1 MSAKERNLP
10 THRISRFSKFASL
23 ATRVAGNVLTEGT
36 KQIAQG
42 NRPKAKDLLLTP
54 QNIARL
60 TDQLAHLRGAAMKLG
75 QMLSMD
81 AGDVLEPELA
91 DILSRLRS
99 DADPLPTK
107 QLNQVLESS
116 LGINWKAE
124 FLSFNFKPIASASI
138 GQVHQAY
145 SDAGDKLAIKVQYPG
160 IRKSIDSDVDNVGT
174 LLNIVGLIPKSVDY
188 KGLLEEAK
196 KQLHDEA
203 DYAREAD
210 YATRY
215 QNALKEHS
223 HFVVPKIHAQISS
236 ESVLAMDFIEG
247 ISIEQIEGYDQST
260 RDFVMHS
267 LLELLFRELFDFK
280 MVQTDPNFANYLYVE
295 NTRQIGLL
303 DFGATREYSDR
314 FSDGYRLAFTSVI
327 THDEQ
332 GLNKALEQI
341 GFFSE
346 TILPDQRQAI
356 LNLVKMA
363 CEPMLVDEDYDFKA
377 SGLAQRLREAGTILS
392 MEQEYWH
399 TPPADALFLHRK
411 IGGMYL
417 LASRLGAK
425 VNIRSL
431 VAPYLISESKSTTK
445 SAS

>member
-1 MSAKERNLP
+1 MSAKERSLP

-23 ATRVAGNVLTEGT
+23 ATRVAGNVIAEGT
-36 KQIAQG
+36 KQIAKG

-99 DADPLPTK
+99 NADPMPAK
-107 QLNQVLESS
+107 QLNGVMENA
-116 LGINWKAE
+116 LGTNWKTE

-145 SDAGDKLAIKVQYPG
+145 SDAGDNLAVKVQYPG
-160 IRKSIDSDVDNVGT
+160 VRKSIDSDVDNVGT
-174 LLNIVGLIPKSVDY
+174 LLKVVGLIPESVDY

-203 DYAREAD
+203 DYAREAHF
-210 YATRY
+210 AIRY
-215 QNALKEHS
+215 HDALKGHP
-223 HFVVPKIHAQISS
+223 HFVVPKIHTESS
-236 ESVLAMDFIEG
+236 SDAVLAMEFIDG
-247 ISIEQIEGYDQST
+247 SPIEQIEHYDQNT

-267 LLELLFRELFDFK
+267 LLELLFRELFEFK
-280 MVQTDPNFANYLYVE
+280 MVQTDPNFANYLYIE

-303 DFGATREYSDR
+303 DFGATREYSEQ
-314 FSDGYRLAFTSVI
+314 FSTGYRQAFASVVND
-327 THDEQ
+327 DEQ
-332 GLNKALEQI
+332 GLNNALEQI
-341 GFFSE
+341 GFFSK
-346 TILPDQRQAI
+346 TIMPAQRQAI
-356 LNLVKMA
+356 LDLVKMA
-363 CEPMLVDEDYDFKA
+363 CEPMLVDEPYDFKA
-377 SGLAQRLREAGTILS
+377 SGLAQKLREAGTILS
-392 MEQEYWH
+392 MEQDYWH

-417 LASRLGAK
+417 LAARIGAK
-425 VNIRSL
+425 VNIRQL
-431 VAPYLISESKSTTK
+431 VSPYLQIIDE
-445 SAS
+445 

>member
-1 MSAKERNLP
+1 MSAKERSLP

-23 ATRVAGNVLTEGT
+23 ATRVAGNVIAEGT
-36 KQIAQG
+36 KQIAKG
-42 NRPKAKDLLLTP
+42 NKPKAKDLLLTP

-99 DADPLPTK
+99 DADPMPAK
-107 QLNQVLESS
+107 QLNAVMESS
-116 LGINWKAE
+116 LGTNWKAE

-145 SDAGDKLAIKVQYPG
+145 SDAGDSLAVKVQYPG

-174 LLNIVGLIPKSVDY
+174 LLKVVGLIPESVDY

-203 DYAREAD
+203 DYTREAQF
-210 YATRY
+210 AIRY
-215 QNALKEHS
+215 HDALKEHP
-223 HFVVPKIHAQISS
+223 HLVVPKIHTESCS
-236 ESVLAMDFIEG
+236 DSVLAMEFIDG
-247 ISIEQIEGYDQST
+247 VPIEHIEHYDQST

-267 LLELLFRELFDFK
+267 LLELLFRELFEFK
-280 MVQTDPNFANYLYVE
+280 MVQTDPNFANYLYIE
-295 NTRQIGLL
+295 STRQIGLL
-303 DFGATREYSDR
+303 DFGATREYSER
-314 FSDGYRLAFTSVI
+314 FSAGYRQAFASVMNN
-327 THDEQ
+327 DEQ
-332 GLNKALEQI
+332 GLNDALEQI
-341 GFFSE
+341 GFFSQ

-356 LNLVKMA
+356 LDLVKMA
-363 CEPMLVDEDYDFKA
+363 CEPMLVDEPYDFKA
-377 SGLAQRLREAGTILS
+377 SGLAQKLREAGTILS

-399 TPPADALFLHRK
+399 TPPVDALFLHRK

-417 LASRLGAK
+417 LAARIGAK
-425 VNIRSL
+425 VNIRQL
-431 VAPYLISESKSTTK
+431 VQPYLTINSE
-445 SAS
+445 

>member
-1 MSAKERNLP
+1 MSAKERSLP

-23 ATRVAGNVLTEGT
+23 ATRVAGNVIAEGT
-36 KQIAQG
+36 KQIAKG
-42 NRPKAKDLLLTP
+42 NKPKAKDLLLTP

-91 DILSRLRS
+91 EILSRLRS
-99 DADPLPTK
+99 NADPMPAK
-107 QLNQVLESS
+107 QLNGVMESS
-116 LGINWKAE
+116 LGTSWKAE

-145 SDAGDKLAIKVQYPG
+145 SDAGDNLAVKVQYPG

-174 LLNIVGLIPKSVDY
+174 LLKVVGLIPESVDY

-203 DYAREAD
+203 DYTREAQF
-210 YATRY
+210 AIRY
-215 QNALKEHS
+215 HDALKEHP
-223 HFVVPKIHAQISS
+223 HFVVPKIHTESCS
-236 ESVLAMDFIEG
+236 DSVLAMEFIDG
-247 ISIEQIEGYDQST
+247 VPIEHIEHYDQST

-267 LLELLFRELFDFK
+267 LLELLFRELFEFK
-280 MVQTDPNFANYLYVE
+280 MVQTDPNFANYLYIE
-295 NTRQIGLL
+295 STRQIGLL
-303 DFGATREYSDR
+303 DFGATREYSER
-314 FSDGYRLAFTSVI
+314 FSAGYRKAFASVVNN
-327 THDEQ
+327 DEQ
-332 GLNKALEQI
+332 GLNDALEQI
-341 GFFSE
+341 GFFSQ

-356 LNLVKMA
+356 LDLVKMA
-363 CEPMLVDEDYDFKA
+363 CEPMLVDEPYDFKA
-377 SGLAQRLREAGTILS
+377 SGLAQKLREAGTILS

-417 LASRLGAK
+417 LAARIGAK
-425 VNIRSL
+425 VNIRQL
-431 VAPYLISESKSTTK
+431 VQPYLTINSE
-445 SAS
+445 

>member
-1 MSAKERNLP
+1 MIA
-10 THRISRFSKFASL
+10 
-23 ATRVAGNVLTEGT
+23 EGT
-36 KQIAQG
+36 KQIAKG
-42 NRPKAKDLLLTP
+42 NKPKAKDLLLTP

-99 DADPLPTK
+99 NADPMPAK
-107 QLNQVLESS
+107 QLNAVMESS
-116 LGINWKAE
+116 LGTNWKAE

-145 SDAGDKLAIKVQYPG
+145 SDAGDNLAVKVQYPG

-174 LLNIVGLIPKSVDY
+174 LLKVVGLIPESVDY

-203 DYAREAD
+203 DYAREAQF
-210 YATRY
+210 AIRY
-215 QNALKEHS
+215 HDALKEHP
-223 HFVVPKIHAQISS
+223 HFVVPKIHTESCS
-236 ESVLAMDFIEG
+236 DSVLAMEFIDG
-247 ISIEQIEGYDQST
+247 SPIEQIEHYDQST

-267 LLELLFRELFDFK
+267 LLELLFRELFEFK
-280 MVQTDPNFANYLYVE
+280 MVQTDPNFANYLYIE

-303 DFGATREYSDR
+303 DFGATREYSER
-314 FSDGYRLAFTSVI
+314 FSTGYRQAFASVVNN
-327 THDEQ
+327 DEQ
-332 GLNKALEQI
+332 GLNNALEQI
-341 GFFSE
+341 GFFSQ

-356 LNLVKMA
+356 LDLVKMA
-363 CEPMLVDEDYDFKA
+363 CEPMLVDEPYDFKA
-377 SGLAQRLREAGTILS
+377 SGLAQKLREAGTILS

-417 LASRLGAK
+417 LAARIGAK
-425 VNIRSL
+425 VNIRQL
-431 VAPYLISESKSTTK
+431 VQPYLTINSE
-445 SAS
+445 

>member
-1 MSAKERNLP
+1 MSAKERSLP

-23 ATRVAGNVLTEGT
+23 ATRVAGNVIAEGT
-36 KQIAQG
+36 KQIAKG
-42 NRPKAKDLLLTP
+42 NKPKAKDLLLTP

-81 AGDVLEPELA
+81 AGDVLEPQLA

-99 DADPLPTK
+99 NADPMPAK
-107 QLNQVLESS
+107 QLNAVMESS
-116 LGINWKAE
+116 LGTNWKAE

-145 SDAGDKLAIKVQYPG
+145 SDAGDNLAVKVQYPG

-174 LLNIVGLIPKSVDY
+174 LLKVVGLIPESVDY

-203 DYAREAD
+203 DYAREAQF
-210 YATRY
+210 AIRY
-215 QNALKEHS
+215 HDALKEHP
-223 HFVVPKIHAQISS
+223 HFVVPKIHTESCS
-236 ESVLAMDFIEG
+236 DSVLAMEFIDG
-247 ISIEQIEGYDQST
+247 SPIEQIEHYDQST

-267 LLELLFRELFDFK
+267 LLELLFGELFEFK
-280 MVQTDPNFANYLYVE
+280 MVQTDPNFANYLYIE

-303 DFGATREYSDR
+303 DFGATREYSER
-314 FSDGYRLAFTSVI
+314 FSTGYRQAFASVVNN
-327 THDEQ
+327 DEQ
-332 GLNKALEQI
+332 GLNDALEQI
-341 GFFSE
+341 GFFSQ

-356 LNLVKMA
+356 LDLVKMA
-363 CEPMLVDEDYDFKA
+363 CEPMLVDEPYDFKA
-377 SGLAQRLREAGTILS
+377 SGLAQKLREAGTILS

-417 LASRLGAK
+417 LAARIGAK
-425 VNIRSL
+425 VNIRQL
-431 VAPYLISESKSTTK
+431 VQPYLTINSK
-445 SAS
+445 

>member
-1 MSAKERNLP
+1 MSVKERSLP

-23 ATRVAGNVLTEGT
+23 ATRVAGNVIAEGT
-36 KQIAQG
+36 KQIAKG
-42 NRPKAKDLLLTP
+42 NKPKAKDLLLTP

-99 DADPLPTK
+99 DADPMPAK
-107 QLNQVLESS
+107 QLNAVMESS
-116 LGINWKAE
+116 LGTNWKAE

-145 SDAGDKLAIKVQYPG
+145 SDAGDNLAVKVQYPG

-174 LLNIVGLIPKSVDY
+174 LLKVVGLIPESVDY

-203 DYAREAD
+203 DYAREAQF
-210 YATRY
+210 AIRY
-215 QNALKEHS
+215 HDALKEHP
-223 HFVVPKIHAQISS
+223 HFVVPKIHTGSCS
-236 ESVLAMDFIEG
+236 DSVLAMEFIDG
-247 ISIEQIEGYDQST
+247 SPIEQIEHYDQST

-267 LLELLFRELFDFK
+267 LLELLFRELFEFK
-280 MVQTDPNFANYLYVE
+280 MVQTDPNFANYLYIE

-303 DFGATREYSDR
+303 DFGATREYNER
-314 FSDGYRLAFTSVI
+314 FSTGYRQAFASVVNN
-327 THDEQ
+327 DEQ
-332 GLNKALEQI
+332 GLNDALEQI
-341 GFFSE
+341 GFFSQ

-356 LNLVKMA
+356 LDLVKMA
-363 CEPMLVDEDYDFKA
+363 CEPMLVDEPYDFKA
-377 SGLAQRLREAGTILS
+377 SDLAQKLREAGTILS

-417 LASRLGAK
+417 LAARIGAK
-425 VNIRSL
+425 VNIRQL
-431 VAPYLISESKSTTK
+431 VQPYLTINSK
-445 SAS
+445 

>member
-1 MSAKERNLP
+1 MSAKERSLP

-23 ATRVAGNVLTEGT
+23 ATRVAGNVIAEGT
-36 KQIAQG
+36 KQIAKG
-42 NRPKAKDLLLTP
+42 NKPKAKDLLLTP

-99 DADPLPTK
+99 NADPMPAK
-107 QLNQVLESS
+107 QLNGVMESS
-116 LGINWKAE
+116 LGTSWKAE

-145 SDAGDKLAIKVQYPG
+145 SDAGDNLAIKVQYPG
-160 IRKSIDSDVDNVGT
+160 IRKSIDSDVNNVGT
-174 LLNIVGLIPKSVDY
+174 LLKVVGLIPESVDY

-203 DYAREAD
+203 DYTREAQF
-210 YATRY
+210 AIRY
-215 QNALKEHS
+215 HDALKEHP
-223 HFVVPKIHAQISS
+223 HFVVPKIHTESCS
-236 ESVLAMDFIEG
+236 DSVLAIEFIDG
-247 ISIEQIEGYDQST
+247 VPIEHIEHYDQST

-267 LLELLFRELFDFK
+267 LLELLFRELFEFK
-280 MVQTDPNFANYLYVE
+280 MVQTDPNFANYLYIE
-295 NTRQIGLL
+295 STRQIGLL
-303 DFGATREYSDR
+303 DFGATREYSER
-314 FSDGYRLAFTSVI
+314 FSAGYRQAFASVMNN
-327 THDEQ
+327 DEQ
-332 GLNKALEQI
+332 GLNDALEQI
-341 GFFSE
+341 GFFSQ

-356 LNLVKMA
+356 LDLVKMA
-363 CEPMLVDEDYDFKA
+363 CEPMLVDEPYDFKA
-377 SGLAQRLREAGTILS
+377 SGLAQKLREAGTILS

-417 LASRLGAK
+417 LAARIGAK
-425 VNIRSL
+425 VNIHQL
-431 VAPYLISESKSTTK
+431 VQPYLTINSE
-445 SAS
+445 

>member
-1 MSAKERNLP
+1 MSAKERSLP

-23 ATRVAGNVLTEGT
+23 ATRVAGNVIAEGT
-36 KQIAQG
+36 KQIAKG
-42 NRPKAKDLLLTP
+42 NKPKAKDLLLTP

-99 DADPLPTK
+99 NADPMPAK
-107 QLNQVLESS
+107 QLNAVMESS
-116 LGINWKAE
+116 LGTNWKAE

-145 SDAGDKLAIKVQYPG
+145 SDAGDNLAVKVQYPG

-174 LLNIVGLIPKSVDY
+174 LLKVVGLIPESVDY

-203 DYAREAD
+203 DYAREAQF
-210 YATRY
+210 AIRY
-215 QNALKEHS
+215 HDALKEHP
-223 HFVVPKIHAQISS
+223 HFVVPKIHTENCSD
-236 ESVLAMDFIEG
+236 SVLAMEFIDG
-247 ISIEQIEGYDQST
+247 SPIEKIEHYDQST

-267 LLELLFRELFDFK
+267 LLELLFRELFEFK
-280 MVQTDPNFANYLYVE
+280 MVQTDPNFANYLYIE

-303 DFGATREYSDR
+303 DFGATREYSER
-314 FSDGYRLAFTSVI
+314 FSTGYRQAFASVVNN
-327 THDEQ
+327 DEQ
-332 GLNKALEQI
+332 GLNDALEQI
-341 GFFSE
+341 GFFSQ

-356 LNLVKMA
+356 LDLVKMA
-363 CEPMLVDEDYDFKA
+363 CEPMLVDEPYDFKA
-377 SGLAQRLREAGTILS
+377 SGLAQKLREAGTILS

-417 LASRLGAK
+417 LAARIGAK
-425 VNIRSL
+425 VNIRQL
-431 VAPYLISESKSTTK
+431 VQPYLTINSE
-445 SAS
+445 

>member
-1 MSAKERNLP
+1 MSAKERSLP

-23 ATRVAGNVLTEGT
+23 ATRVAGNVIAEGT
-36 KQIAQG
+36 KQIAKG
-42 NRPKAKDLLLTP
+42 NKPKAKDLLLTP

-91 DILSRLRS
+91 EILSRLRS
-99 DADPLPTK
+99 NADPMPAK
-107 QLNQVLESS
+107 QLNGVMESS
-116 LGINWKAE
+116 LGTSWKAE

-145 SDAGDKLAIKVQYPG
+145 SDAGDNLAVKVQYPG
-160 IRKSIDSDVDNVGT
+160 IRKSIDSDVNNVGT
-174 LLNIVGLIPKSVDY
+174 LLKVVGLIPESVDY

-203 DYAREAD
+203 DYTREAQF
-210 YATRY
+210 AIRY
-215 QNALKEHS
+215 HDALKEHP
-223 HFVVPKIHAQISS
+223 HFVVPKIHT
-236 ESVLAMDFIEG
+236 ESCSDSILAMEFIDG
-247 ISIEQIEGYDQST
+247 VPIEHIEHYDQST

-267 LLELLFRELFDFK
+267 LLELLFRELFEFK
-280 MVQTDPNFANYLYVE
+280 MVQTDPNFANYLYLE
-295 NTRQIGLL
+295 QSKQIGLL
-303 DFGATREYSDR
+303 DFGATREYSER
-314 FSDGYRLAFTSVI
+314 FSSGYRQAFSSVVND
-327 THDEQ
+327 DEQ
-332 GLNKALEQI
+332 GLNDALEQI
-341 GFFSE
+341 GFFSQ

-356 LNLVKMA
+356 LDLVKMA
-363 CEPMLVDEDYDFKA
+363 CEPMLVDEPYDFKA
-377 SGLAQRLREAGTILS
+377 SGLAQKLREAGTILS

-417 LASRLGAK
+417 LAARIGAK
-425 VNIRSL
+425 VNIRQL
-431 VAPYLISESKSTTK
+431 VQPYLTINSE
-445 SAS
+445 

>member
-1 MSAKERNLP
+1 MSVKERSLP
-10 THRISRFSKFASL
+10 THRISRFSKFTSL
-23 ATRVAGNVLTEGT
+23 ATRVAGNVIAEGT
-36 KQIAQG
+36 KQIAKG
-42 NRPKAKDLLLTP
+42 NKPKAKDLLLTP

-99 DADPLPTK
+99 DADPMPAK
-107 QLNQVLESS
+107 QLNAVMESS
-116 LGINWKAE
+116 LGTNWKAE

-145 SDAGDKLAIKVQYPG
+145 SDAGDNLAVKVQYPG

-174 LLNIVGLIPKSVDY
+174 LLKVVGLIPESVDY

-203 DYAREAD
+203 DYAREAQF
-210 YATRY
+210 AIRY
-215 QNALKEHS
+215 HDALKEHP
-223 HFVVPKIHAQISS
+223 HFVVPKIHTENCSD
-236 ESVLAMDFIEG
+236 SVLAMEFIDG
-247 ISIEQIEGYDQST
+247 SPIEKIEHYDQST

-267 LLELLFRELFDFK
+267 LLELLFRELFEFK
-280 MVQTDPNFANYLYVE
+280 MVQTDPNFANYLYIE

-303 DFGATREYSDR
+303 DFGATREYSER
-314 FSDGYRLAFTSVI
+314 FSTGYRQAFASVVNN
-327 THDEQ
+327 DEQ
-332 GLNKALEQI
+332 GLNDALEQI
-341 GFFSE
+341 GFFSQ

-356 LNLVKMA
+356 LDLVKMA
-363 CEPMLVDEDYDFKA
+363 CEPMLVDEPYDFKA
-377 SGLAQRLREAGTILS
+377 SGLAQKLREAGTILS

-417 LASRLGAK
+417 LAARIGAK
-425 VNIRSL
+425 VNIRQL
-431 VAPYLISESKSTTK
+431 VQPYLTINSE
-445 SAS
+445 

>member
-1 MSAKERNLP
+1 MSAKERSLP

-23 ATRVAGNVLTEGT
+23 ATRVAGNVIAEGT
-36 KQIAQG
+36 KQIAKG
-42 NRPKAKDLLLTP
+42 NKPKAKDLLLTP

-99 DADPLPTK
+99 NADPMPAK
-107 QLNQVLESS
+107 QLNGVMESS
-116 LGINWKAE
+116 LGTSWKAE

-145 SDAGDKLAIKVQYPG
+145 SDAGDNLAVKVQYPG

-174 LLNIVGLIPKSVDY
+174 LLKVVGLIPESVDY

-203 DYAREAD
+203 DYTREAQF
-210 YATRY
+210 AIRY
-215 QNALKEHS
+215 HDALKEHP
-223 HFVVPKIHAQISS
+223 HFVVPKIHTESCS
-236 ESVLAMDFIEG
+236 DSVLAMEFIDG
-247 ISIEQIEGYDQST
+247 VPIEHIEHYDQST
-260 RDFVMHS
+260 RDFVMHN
-267 LLELLFRELFDFK
+267 LLELLFRELFEFK
-280 MVQTDPNFANYLYVE
+280 MVQTDPNFANYLYIE
-295 NTRQIGLL
+295 STRQIGLL
-303 DFGATREYSDR
+303 DFGATREYSER
-314 FSDGYRLAFTSVI
+314 FSAGYRKAFASVVNN
-327 THDEQ
+327 DEQ
-332 GLNKALEQI
+332 GLNDALEQI
-341 GFFSE
+341 GFFSQ

-356 LNLVKMA
+356 LDLVKMA
-363 CEPMLVDEDYDFKA
+363 CEPMLVDEPYDFKA
-377 SGLAQRLREAGTILS
+377 SGLAQKLREAGTILS

-417 LASRLGAK
+417 LAARIGAK
-425 VNIRSL
+425 VNIRQL
-431 VAPYLISESKSTTK
+431 VQPYLTINSE
-445 SAS
+445 

>member
-1 MSAKERNLP
+1 MSAKERSLP

-23 ATRVAGNVLTEGT
+23 ATRVAGNVIAEGT
-36 KQIAQG
+36 KQIAKG
-42 NRPKAKDLLLTP
+42 NKPKAKDLLLTP

-99 DADPLPTK
+99 NADPMPAK
-107 QLNQVLESS
+107 QLNGVMESS
-116 LGINWKAE
+116 LGTSWKAE

-145 SDAGDKLAIKVQYPG
+145 SDAGDNLAVKVQYPG

-174 LLNIVGLIPKSVDY
+174 LLKVVGLIPESVDY

-203 DYAREAD
+203 DYTREAQF
-210 YATRY
+210 AIRY
-215 QNALKEHS
+215 HDALKEHP
-223 HFVVPKIHAQISS
+223 HFVVPKIHTESCS
-236 ESVLAMDFIEG
+236 DSVLAMEFIDG
-247 ISIEQIEGYDQST
+247 VPIEHIEHYDQST

-267 LLELLFRELFDFK
+267 LLELLFRELFEFK
-280 MVQTDPNFANYLYVE
+280 MVQTDPNFANYLYIE
-295 NTRQIGLL
+295 STRQIGLL
-303 DFGATREYSDR
+303 DFGATREYSER
-314 FSDGYRLAFTSVI
+314 FSAGYRKAFASVI
-327 THDEQ
+327 NNDEQ
-332 GLNKALEQI
+332 GLNDALEQI
-341 GFFSE
+341 GFFSQ

-356 LNLVKMA
+356 LDLVKMA
-363 CEPMLVDEDYDFKA
+363 CEPMLVDEPYDFKA
-377 SGLAQRLREAGTILS
+377 SGLAQKLREAGTILS

-417 LASRLGAK
+417 LAARIGAK
-425 VNIRSL
+425 VNIRQL
-431 VAPYLISESKSTTK
+431 VQPYLTINSE
-445 SAS
+445 

>member
-1 MSAKERNLP
+1 MSAKERSLP

-23 ATRVAGNVLTEGT
+23 ATRVAGNVIAEGT
-36 KQIAQG
+36 KQIAKG
-42 NRPKAKDLLLTP
+42 NKPKAKDLLLTP

-99 DADPLPTK
+99 NADPMPAK
-107 QLNQVLESS
+107 QLNGVMESS
-116 LGINWKAE
+116 LGTSWKAE

-145 SDAGDKLAIKVQYPG
+145 SDAGDNLAVKVQYPG

-174 LLNIVGLIPKSVDY
+174 LLKVVGLIPESVDY

-203 DYAREAD
+203 DYAREAQF
-210 YATRY
+210 AIRY
-215 QNALKEHS
+215 HDALKEHP
-223 HFVVPKIHAQISS
+223 HFVVPKIHTESCS
-236 ESVLAMDFIEG
+236 DSVLAMEFIDG
-247 ISIEQIEGYDQST
+247 SPIEHIEHYDQST

-267 LLELLFRELFDFK
+267 LLELLFRELFEFK
-280 MVQTDPNFANYLYVE
+280 MVQTDPNFANYLYIE

-303 DFGATREYSDR
+303 DFGATREYSER
-314 FSDGYRLAFTSVI
+314 FSTGYRQAFASVVNN
-327 THDEQ
+327 DEQ
-332 GLNKALEQI
+332 GLNDALEQI
-341 GFFSE
+341 GFFSQ

-356 LNLVKMA
+356 LDLVKMA
-363 CEPMLVDEDYDFKA
+363 CEPMLVDEPYDFKA
-377 SGLAQRLREAGTILS
+377 SGLAQKLREAGTILS

-417 LASRLGAK
+417 LAARIGAK
-425 VNIRSL
+425 VNIRQL
-431 VAPYLISESKSTTK
+431 VQPYLTINSE
-445 SAS
+445 

>member
-1 MSAKERNLP
+1 MSAKERSLP

-23 ATRVAGNVLTEGT
+23 ATRVAGNVIAEGT
-36 KQIAQG
+36 KQIAKG
-42 NRPKAKDLLLTP
+42 NKPKAKDLLLTP

-99 DADPLPTK
+99 NADPMPAK
-107 QLNQVLESS
+107 QLNAVMESS
-116 LGINWKAE
+116 LGTNWKAE

-145 SDAGDKLAIKVQYPG
+145 SDAGDNLAVKVQYPG

-174 LLNIVGLIPKSVDY
+174 LLKVVGLIPESVDY

-203 DYAREAD
+203 DYAREAQF
-210 YATRY
+210 AIRY
-215 QNALKEHS
+215 HDALKEHP
-223 HFVVPKIHAQISS
+223 HFVVPKIHTESCS
-236 ESVLAMDFIEG
+236 DSVLAMEFIDG
-247 ISIEQIEGYDQST
+247 SPIEHIEHYDQST

-267 LLELLFRELFDFK
+267 LLELLFRELFEFK
-280 MVQTDPNFANYLYVE
+280 MVQTDPNFANYLYIE

-303 DFGATREYSDR
+303 DFGATREYSEQ
-314 FSDGYRLAFTSVI
+314 FSTGYRQAFASVVNN
-327 THDEQ
+327 DEQ
-332 GLNKALEQI
+332 GLNDALEQI
-341 GFFSE
+341 GFFSQ

-356 LNLVKMA
+356 LDLVKMA
-363 CEPMLVDEDYDFKA
+363 CEPMLVDEPYDFKA
-377 SGLAQRLREAGTILS
+377 SGLAQKLREAGTILS

-417 LASRLGAK
+417 LAARIGAK
-425 VNIRSL
+425 VNIRQL
-431 VAPYLISESKSTTK
+431 VQPYLTINSE
-445 SAS
+445 

>member
-1 MSAKERNLP
+1 MSAKERSLP

-23 ATRVAGNVLTEGT
+23 ATRVAGNVIAEGT
-36 KQIAQG
+36 KQIAKG
-42 NRPKAKDLLLTP
+42 NKPKAKDLLLTP

-99 DADPLPTK
+99 NADPMPAK
-107 QLNQVLESS
+107 QLNGVMEGS
-116 LGINWKAE
+116 LGANWKAE

-145 SDAGDKLAIKVQYPG
+145 SDAGDNLAVKVQYPG

-174 LLNIVGLIPKSVDY
+174 LLKVVGLIPESVDY

-203 DYAREAD
+203 DYAREAQF
-210 YATRY
+210 AIRY
-215 QNALKEHS
+215 HDALKEHP
-223 HFVVPKIHAQISS
+223 HFVVPKIHTESS
-236 ESVLAMDFIEG
+236 SDSVLAMEFIDG
-247 ISIEQIEGYDQST
+247 SPIEQIEHYDQST

-267 LLELLFRELFDFK
+267 LLELLFRELFEFK
-280 MVQTDPNFANYLYVE
+280 MVQTDPNFANYLYIE

-303 DFGATREYSDR
+303 DFGATREYSER
-314 FSDGYRLAFTSVI
+314 FSTGYRQAFASVVNN
-327 THDEQ
+327 DEQ
-332 GLNKALEQI
+332 GLNDALEQI
-341 GFFSE
+341 GFFSQ

-356 LNLVKMA
+356 LDLVKMA
-363 CEPMLVDEDYDFKA
+363 CDPMLVDEPYDFKA
-377 SGLAQRLREAGTILS
+377 SGLAQKLREAGTILS

-417 LASRLGAK
+417 LAARIGAK
-425 VNIRSL
+425 VNIRQL
-431 VAPYLISESKSTTK
+431 VSPYLQITDQ
-445 SAS
+445 

>member
-1 MSAKERNLP
+1 MSAKERSLP

-23 ATRVAGNVLTEGT
+23 ATRVAGNVIAEGT
-36 KQIAQG
+36 KQIAKG
-42 NRPKAKDLLLTP
+42 NKPKAKDLVLTP

-99 DADPLPTK
+99 NADPMPAK
-107 QLNQVLESS
+107 QLNGVMESS
-116 LGINWKAE
+116 LGTSWKAE

-145 SDAGDKLAIKVQYPG
+145 SDAGDNLAVKVQYPG

-174 LLNIVGLIPKSVDY
+174 LLKVVGLIPESVDY

-203 DYAREAD
+203 DYTREAQF
-210 YATRY
+210 AIRY
-215 QNALKEHS
+215 HDALKEHP
-223 HFVVPKIHAQISS
+223 HFVVPKIHTESCS
-236 ESVLAMDFIEG
+236 DSVLAMEFIDG
-247 ISIEQIEGYDQST
+247 VPIEHIEHYDQST

-267 LLELLFRELFDFK
+267 LLELLFRELFEFK
-280 MVQTDPNFANYLYVE
+280 MVQTDPNFANYLYIE
-295 NTRQIGLL
+295 STRQIGLL
-303 DFGATREYSDR
+303 DFGATREYSER
-314 FSDGYRLAFTSVI
+314 FSTGYRQAFASVMNN
-327 THDEQ
+327 DEQ
-332 GLNKALEQI
+332 GLNDALEQI
-341 GFFSE
+341 GFFSQ

-356 LNLVKMA
+356 LDLVKMA
-363 CEPMLVDEDYDFKA
+363 CEPMLVDEPYDFKA
-377 SGLAQRLREAGTILS
+377 SGLAQKLREAGTILS

-417 LASRLGAK
+417 LAARIGAK
-425 VNIRSL
+425 VNIRQL
-431 VAPYLISESKSTTK
+431 VQPYLTINSE
-445 SAS
+445 

>member
-1 MSAKERNLP
+1 MSAKERSLP

-23 ATRVAGNVLTEGT
+23 ATRVAGNVIAEGS
-36 KQIAQG
+36 KQIAKG
-42 NRPKAKDLLLTP
+42 NKPKAKDLLLTP

-99 DADPLPTK
+99 NADPMPAK
-107 QLNQVLESS
+107 QLNGVMEGS
-116 LGINWKAE
+116 LGANWKAE

-145 SDAGDKLAIKVQYPG
+145 SDAGDNLAVKVQYPG

-174 LLNIVGLIPKSVDY
+174 LLKVVGLIPESVDY

-203 DYAREAD
+203 DYAREAQF
-210 YATRY
+210 AIRY
-215 QNALKEHS
+215 HDALKEHP
-223 HFVVPKIHAQISS
+223 HFVVPKIHTESS
-236 ESVLAMDFIEG
+236 SDSVLAMEFIDG
-247 ISIEQIEGYDQST
+247 SPIEQIEHYDQST

-267 LLELLFRELFDFK
+267 LLELLFRELFEFK
-280 MVQTDPNFANYLYVE
+280 MVQTDPNFANYLYIE

-303 DFGATREYSDR
+303 DFGATREYSER
-314 FSDGYRLAFTSVI
+314 FSTGYRQAFASVVNN
-327 THDEQ
+327 DEQ
-332 GLNKALEQI
+332 GLNDALEQI
-341 GFFSE
+341 GFFSQ

-356 LNLVKMA
+356 LDLVKMA
-363 CEPMLVDEDYDFKA
+363 CEPMLVDEPYDFKA
-377 SGLAQRLREAGTILS
+377 SGLAQKLREAGTILS

-417 LASRLGAK
+417 LAARIGAK
-425 VNIRSL
+425 VNIRQL
-431 VAPYLISESKSTTK
+431 VSPYLQITDQ
-445 SAS
+445 

>member
-1 MSAKERNLP
+1 MSAKERSLP

-23 ATRVAGNVLTEGT
+23 ATRVAGNVIAEGT
-36 KQIAQG
+36 KQIAKG
-42 NRPKAKDLLLTP
+42 NKPKAKDLLLTP

-99 DADPLPTK
+99 NADPMPAK
-107 QLNQVLESS
+107 QLNGVMEGS
-116 LGINWKAE
+116 LGANWKTE

-145 SDAGDKLAIKVQYPG
+145 SDAGDNLAVKVQYPG

-174 LLNIVGLIPKSVDY
+174 LLKVVGLIPESVDY

-203 DYAREAD
+203 DYAREAQF
-210 YATRY
+210 AIRY
-215 QNALKEHS
+215 HDALKEHP
-223 HFVVPKIHAQISS
+223 HFVVPKIHTESCS
-236 ESVLAMDFIEG
+236 DSVLAMEFIDG
-247 ISIEQIEGYDQST
+247 SPIEQIEHYDQST

-267 LLELLFRELFDFK
+267 LLELLFRELFEFK
-280 MVQTDPNFANYLYVE
+280 MVQTDPNFANYLYIE

-303 DFGATREYSDR
+303 DFGATREYSER
-314 FSDGYRLAFTSVI
+314 FSTGYRQAFASVVNN
-327 THDEQ
+327 DEQ
-332 GLNKALEQI
+332 GLNDALEQI
-341 GFFSE
+341 GFFSQ
-346 TILPDQRQAI
+346 TILSAQRQAI
-356 LNLVKMA
+356 LDLVKMA
-363 CEPMLVDEDYDFKA
+363 CEPMLVDEPYDFKA
-377 SGLAQRLREAGTILS
+377 SGLAQKLREAGTILS

-417 LASRLGAK
+417 LAARIGAK
-425 VNIRSL
+425 VNIRQL
-431 VAPYLISESKSTTK
+431 VSPYLQIIDE
-445 SAS
+445 

>member
-1 MSAKERNLP
+1 MSAKERSLP

-23 ATRVAGNVLTEGT
+23 ATRVAGNVIAEGT
-36 KQIAQG
+36 KQIAKG
-42 NRPKAKDLLLTP
+42 NKPKAKDLLLTP

-99 DADPLPTK
+99 NADPMPAK
-107 QLNQVLESS
+107 QLNAVMESS
-116 LGINWKAE
+116 LGTNWKAE

-145 SDAGDKLAIKVQYPG
+145 SDAGDNLAVKVQYPG

-174 LLNIVGLIPKSVDY
+174 LLKVVGLIPESVDY

-203 DYAREAD
+203 DYAREAQF
-210 YATRY
+210 AIRY
-215 QNALKEHS
+215 HDALKEHP
-223 HFVVPKIHAQISS
+223 HFVVPKIHTESCS
-236 ESVLAMDFIEG
+236 DSVLAMEFIDG
-247 ISIEQIEGYDQST
+247 GPIEQIEHYDQST

-267 LLELLFRELFDFK
+267 LLELLFRELFEFK
-280 MVQTDPNFANYLYVE
+280 MVQTDPNFANYLYIE

-303 DFGATREYSDR
+303 DFGATREYSER
-314 FSDGYRLAFTSVI
+314 FSTGYRQAFASVVNN
-327 THDEQ
+327 DEQ
-332 GLNKALEQI
+332 GLNNALEQI
-341 GFFSE
+341 GFFSQ

-356 LNLVKMA
+356 LDLVKMA
-363 CEPMLVDEDYDFKA
+363 CEPMLVDEPYDFKA
-377 SGLAQRLREAGTILS
+377 SGLAQKLREAGTILS

-417 LASRLGAK
+417 LAARIGAK
-425 VNIRSL
+425 VNIRQL
-431 VAPYLISESKSTTK
+431 VQPYLTINSE
-445 SAS
+445 

>member
-1 MSAKERNLP
+1 MSAKERSLP

-23 ATRVAGNVLTEGT
+23 ATRVAGNVIAEGT
-36 KQIAQG
+36 KQIAKG
-42 NRPKAKDLLLTP
+42 NKPKAKDLLLTP

-99 DADPLPTK
+99 NADPMPAK
-107 QLNQVLESS
+107 QLNGVMEGS
-116 LGINWKAE
+116 LGANWKAE

-145 SDAGDKLAIKVQYPG
+145 SDAGDNLAVKVQYPG
-160 IRKSIDSDVDNVGT
+160 VRKSIDSDVDNVGT
-174 LLNIVGLIPKSVDY
+174 LLKVVGLIPESVDY

-203 DYAREAD
+203 DYAREAHF
-210 YATRY
+210 AIRY
-215 QNALKEHS
+215 HDALKGHP
-223 HFVVPKIHAQISS
+223 HFVVPKIHTESS
-236 ESVLAMDFIEG
+236 SDAVLAMEFIDG
-247 ISIEQIEGYDQST
+247 SPIEQIEHYDQNT

-267 LLELLFRELFDFK
+267 LLELLFRELFEFK
-280 MVQTDPNFANYLYVE
+280 MVQTDPNFANYLYIE

-303 DFGATREYSDR
+303 DFGATREYSEQ
-314 FSDGYRLAFTSVI
+314 FSTGYRQAFASVVND
-327 THDEQ
+327 DEQ
-332 GLNKALEQI
+332 GLNNALEQI
-341 GFFSE
+341 GFFSK
-346 TILPDQRQAI
+346 TIVPAQRQAI
-356 LNLVKMA
+356 LDLVKMA
-363 CEPMLVDEDYDFKA
+363 CEPMLVDEPYNFKA
-377 SGLAQRLREAGTILS
+377 SGLAQKLREAGTILS

-417 LASRLGAK
+417 LAARIGAK
-425 VNIRSL
+425 VNIRQL
-431 VAPYLISESKSTTK
+431 VSPYLQIIDE
-445 SAS
+445 

>member
-1 MSAKERNLP
+1 MSAKERSLP

-23 ATRVAGNVLTEGT
+23 ATRVAGNVIAEGT
-36 KQIAQG
+36 KQIAKG

-99 DADPLPTK
+99 NADPMPAK
-107 QLNQVLESS
+107 QLNGVMENA
-116 LGINWKAE
+116 LGTNWKTE

-145 SDAGDKLAIKVQYPG
+145 SDAGDNLAVKVQYPG
-160 IRKSIDSDVDNVGT
+160 VRKSIDSDVDNVGT
-174 LLNIVGLIPKSVDY
+174 LLKVVGLIPESVDY

-203 DYAREAD
+203 DYAREAHF
-210 YATRY
+210 AIRY
-215 QNALKEHS
+215 HDALKDHP
-223 HFVVPKIHAQISS
+223 HFVVPKIHTESS
-236 ESVLAMDFIEG
+236 SDAVLAMEFIDG
-247 ISIEQIEGYDQST
+247 SPIEQIEHYDQST

-267 LLELLFRELFDFK
+267 LLELLFRELFEFK
-280 MVQTDPNFANYLYVE
+280 MVQTDPNFANYLYIE

-303 DFGATREYSDR
+303 DFGATREYSEQ
-314 FSDGYRLAFTSVI
+314 FSTGYRQAFASVVND
-327 THDEQ
+327 DEQ
-332 GLNKALEQI
+332 GLNNALEQI
-341 GFFSE
+341 GFFSK
-346 TILPDQRQAI
+346 TIMPAQRQAI
-356 LNLVKMA
+356 LDLVKMA
-363 CEPMLVDEDYDFKA
+363 CEPMLVDEPYDFKA
-377 SGLAQRLREAGTILS
+377 SGLAQKLREAGTILS
-392 MEQEYWH
+392 MEQDYWH

-417 LASRLGAK
+417 LAARIGAK
-425 VNIRSL
+425 VNIRQL
-431 VAPYLISESKSTTK
+431 VSPYLQIIDE
-445 SAS
+445 

>member
-1 MSAKERNLP
+1 MSAKERSLP

-23 ATRVAGNVLTEGT
+23 ATRVAGNVIAEGT
-36 KQIAQG
+36 KQIAKG
-42 NRPKAKDLLLTP
+42 NKPKAKDLLLTP

-99 DADPLPTK
+99 NADPMPAK
-107 QLNQVLESS
+107 QLNGVMESS
-116 LGINWKAE
+116 LGTSWKVE

-145 SDAGDKLAIKVQYPG
+145 SDAGDNLAVKVQYPG
-160 IRKSIDSDVDNVGT
+160 IRKSIDSDVNNVGT
-174 LLNIVGLIPKSVDY
+174 LLKVVGLIPESVDY

-203 DYAREAD
+203 DYTREAQF
-210 YATRY
+210 AIRY
-215 QNALKEHS
+215 HDALKEHP
-223 HFVVPKIHAQISS
+223 HFVVPKIHTESCS
-236 ESVLAMDFIEG
+236 DSVLAMEFIDG
-247 ISIEQIEGYDQST
+247 VPIEHIEHYDQST

-267 LLELLFRELFDFK
+267 LLELLFRELFEFK
-280 MVQTDPNFANYLYVE
+280 MVQTDPNFANYLYIE
-295 NTRQIGLL
+295 STRQIGLL
-303 DFGATREYSDR
+303 DFGATREYSER
-314 FSDGYRLAFTSVI
+314 FSAGYRQAFASVMSN
-327 THDEQ
+327 DEQ
-332 GLNKALEQI
+332 GLNDALEQI
-341 GFFSE
+341 GFFSQ

-356 LNLVKMA
+356 LDLVKMA
-363 CEPMLVDEDYDFKA
+363 CEPMLVDEPYDFKA
-377 SGLAQRLREAGTILS
+377 SGLAQKLREAGTILS

-417 LASRLGAK
+417 LAARIGAK
-425 VNIRSL
+425 VNIHQL
-431 VAPYLISESKSTTK
+431 VQPYLTINSE
-445 SAS
+445 

>member
-1 MSAKERNLP
+1 MSTKERSLP
-10 THRISRFSKFASL
+10 THRFSRFSKFASL
-23 ATRVAGNVLTEGT
+23 ATRVAGSVITEGT
-36 KQIAQG
+36 KQLAQG
-42 NRPKAKDLLLTP
+42 NKPKAKDLLLTP

-81 AGDVLEPELA
+81 AGDILEPELA
-91 DILSRLRS
+91 NILARLRS
-99 DADPLPTK
+99 DADPLPAK
-107 QLNQVLESS
+107 QLNQVLENS
-116 LGINWKAE
+116 LGTNWKAE
-124 FLSFNFKPIASASI
+124 FISFNFKPIASASI

-145 SDAGDKLAIKVQYPG
+145 SDAGDKLAVKVQYPG
-160 IRKSIDSDVDNVGT
+160 IRKSIDSDVNNVGT
-174 LLNIVGLIPKSVDY
+174 LLKIVGLIPESVDY
-188 KGLLEEAK
+188 KSLLEEAK

-215 QNALKEHS
+215 YNVLNGSS
-223 HFVVPKIHAQISS
+223 HFVVPKVYLQSSS

-247 ISIEQIEGYDQST
+247 CSIEKIENDDQQT
-260 RDFVMHS
+260 RDFVMQS
-267 LLELLFRELFDFK
+267 LLELMFKELFDFK

-295 NTRQIGLL
+295 QTRQIGLL

-314 FSDGYRLAFTSVI
+314 FSDGYRLAFTSVVN
-327 THDEQ
+327 HDEQ

-341 GFFSE
+341 GYFSE

-356 LNLVKMA
+356 LNLVKIA

-417 LASRLGAK
+417 LASRLGSK
-425 VNIRSL
+425 VNIRRL
-431 VAPYLISESKSTTK
+431 VEPHLLTDS
-445 SAS
+445 

>member
-1 MSAKERNLP
+1 MSAKERSLP

-23 ATRVAGNVLTEGT
+23 ATRVAGNVIAEGT
-36 KQIAQG
+36 KQIAKG
-42 NRPKAKDLLLTP
+42 NKPKAKDLLLTP

-91 DILSRLRS
+91 EILSRLRS
-99 DADPLPTK
+99 NADPMPAK
-107 QLNQVLESS
+107 QLNGVMESS
-116 LGINWKAE
+116 LGTSWKAE

-145 SDAGDKLAIKVQYPG
+145 SDAGDNLAVKVQYPG

-174 LLNIVGLIPKSVDY
+174 LLKVVGLIPESVDY

-203 DYAREAD
+203 DYAREAQF
-210 YATRY
+210 AIRY
-215 QNALKEHS
+215 HDALKEHP
-223 HFVVPKIHAQISS
+223 HFVVPKIHTESCS
-236 ESVLAMDFIEG
+236 DSVLAMEFIDG
-247 ISIEQIEGYDQST
+247 VPIEHIEHYDQST

-267 LLELLFRELFDFK
+267 LLELLFRELFEFK
-280 MVQTDPNFANYLYVE
+280 MVQTDPNFANYLYIE
-295 NTRQIGLL
+295 STRQIGLL
-303 DFGATREYSDR
+303 DFGATREYSER
-314 FSDGYRLAFTSVI
+314 FSTGYRQAFASVMNN
-327 THDEQ
+327 DEQ
-332 GLNKALEQI
+332 GLNDALEQI
-341 GFFSE
+341 GFFSQ

-356 LNLVKMA
+356 LDLVKMA
-363 CEPMLVDEDYDFKA
+363 CEPMLVDEPYDFKA
-377 SGLAQRLREAGTILS
+377 SGLAQKLREAGTILS
-392 MEQEYWH
+392 MEQEY

-417 LASRLGAK
+417 LAARIGAK
-425 VNIRSL
+425 VNIRQL
-431 VAPYLISESKSTTK
+431 VQPYLTINSE
-445 SAS
+445 

>member
-1 MSAKERNLP
+1 MSAKERSLP

-23 ATRVAGNVLTEGT
+23 ATRVAGNVIAEGT
-36 KQIAQG
+36 KQIAKG

-99 DADPLPTK
+99 NADPMPAK
-107 QLNQVLESS
+107 QLNGVMENA
-116 LGINWKAE
+116 LGTNWKTE

-145 SDAGDKLAIKVQYPG
+145 NDAGDNLAVKVQYPG
-160 IRKSIDSDVDNVGT
+160 VRKSIDSDVDNVGT
-174 LLNIVGLIPKSVDY
+174 LLKVVGLIPESVDY

-203 DYAREAD
+203 DYAREAHF
-210 YATRY
+210 AIRY
-215 QNALKEHS
+215 HDALKDHP
-223 HFVVPKIHAQISS
+223 HFVVPKIHTESS
-236 ESVLAMDFIEG
+236 SDAVLAMEFIDG
-247 ISIEQIEGYDQST
+247 SPIEQIEHYDQST

-267 LLELLFRELFDFK
+267 LLELLFRELFEFK
-280 MVQTDPNFANYLYVE
+280 MVQTDPNFANYLYIE

-303 DFGATREYSDR
+303 DFGATREYSEQ
-314 FSDGYRLAFTSVI
+314 FSTGYRQAFASVVND
-327 THDEQ
+327 DEQ
-332 GLNKALEQI
+332 GLNNALEQI
-341 GFFSE
+341 GFFSK
-346 TILPDQRQAI
+346 TIMPAQRQAI
-356 LNLVKMA
+356 LDLVKMA
-363 CEPMLVDEDYDFKA
+363 CEPMLVDEPYDFKA
-377 SGLAQRLREAGTILS
+377 SGLAQKLREAGTILS
-392 MEQEYWH
+392 MEQDYWH

-417 LASRLGAK
+417 LAARIGAK
-425 VNIRSL
+425 VNIRQL
-431 VAPYLISESKSTTK
+431 VSPYLQIIDE
-445 SAS
+445 

>member
-1 MSAKERNLP
+1 MSVKERSLP

-23 ATRVAGNVLTEGT
+23 ATRVAGNVIAEGT
-36 KQIAQG
+36 KQIAKG
-42 NRPKAKDLLLTP
+42 NKPKAKDLLLTP

-99 DADPLPTK
+99 NADPMPAK
-107 QLNQVLESS
+107 QLNAVMESS
-116 LGINWKAE
+116 LGTNWKAE

-145 SDAGDKLAIKVQYPG
+145 SDAGDNLAVKVQYPG

-174 LLNIVGLIPKSVDY
+174 LLKVVGLIPESVDY

-203 DYAREAD
+203 DYTREAQF
-210 YATRY
+210 AIRY
-215 QNALKEHS
+215 HDALKEHP
-223 HFVVPKIHAQISS
+223 HFVVPKIHTGSCS
-236 ESVLAMDFIEG
+236 DSVLAMEFIDG
-247 ISIEQIEGYDQST
+247 SPIEQIEQYDQST

-267 LLELLFRELFDFK
+267 LLELLFRELFEFK
-280 MVQTDPNFANYLYVE
+280 MVQTDPNFANYLYIE

-303 DFGATREYSDR
+303 DFGATREYSER
-314 FSDGYRLAFTSVI
+314 FSTGYRQAFASVVNN
-327 THDEQ
+327 DEQ
-332 GLNKALEQI
+332 GLNDALEQI
-341 GFFSE
+341 GFFSQ

-356 LNLVKMA
+356 LDLVKMA
-363 CEPMLVDEDYDFKA
+363 CEPMLVDEPYDFKA
-377 SGLAQRLREAGTILS
+377 SGLAQKLREAGTILS

-417 LASRLGAK
+417 LAARIAAK
-425 VNIRSL
+425 VNIRQL
-431 VAPYLISESKSTTK
+431 VQPFLTINSE
-445 SAS
+445 

>member
-1 MSAKERNLP
+1 MSAKERSLP

-23 ATRVAGNVLTEGT
+23 ATRVAGNVIAEGT
-36 KQIAQG
+36 KQIAKG
-42 NRPKAKDLLLTP
+42 NKPKAKDLLLTP

-99 DADPLPTK
+99 DADPMPAK
-107 QLNQVLESS
+107 QLNAVMESS
-116 LGINWKAE
+116 LGTNWKAE

-145 SDAGDKLAIKVQYPG
+145 SDAGDNLAVKVQYPG
-160 IRKSIDSDVDNVGT
+160 IRKSIDSDVNNVGT
-174 LLNIVGLIPKSVDY
+174 LLKVVGLIPESVDY

-203 DYAREAD
+203 DYAREAQF
-210 YATRY
+210 AIRY
-215 QNALKEHS
+215 HDALKGHP
-223 HFVVPKIHAQISS
+223 HFVVPKIHTESCS
-236 ESVLAMDFIEG
+236 DSVLAMEFIDG
-247 ISIEQIEGYDQST
+247 VPIEHIEHYDQST

-267 LLELLFRELFDFK
+267 LLELLFRELFEFK
-280 MVQTDPNFANYLYVE
+280 MVQTDPNFANYLYIE
-295 NTRQIGLL
+295 STHQIGLL
-303 DFGATREYSDR
+303 DFGATREYSER
-314 FSDGYRLAFTSVI
+314 FSAGYRQAFASVMNN
-327 THDEQ
+327 DEQ
-332 GLNKALEQI
+332 GLNDALEQI
-341 GFFSE
+341 GFFSQ

-356 LNLVKMA
+356 LDLVKMA
-363 CEPMLVDEDYDFKA
+363 CEPMLVDEPYDFKA
-377 SGLAQRLREAGTILS
+377 SGLAQKLREAGTILS

-417 LASRLGAK
+417 LAARIGAK
-425 VNIRSL
+425 VNIRQL
-431 VAPYLISESKSTTK
+431 VQPYLTINSE
-445 SAS
+445 